1 MSTYAH
7 LSAHTSMCLNG
18 SGRIENSSNCDFSI
32 PTWSDISTS
41 RSETSASRC
50 PTWGNAVGL
59 QPTFKRSLFYFFKF
73 IRFKIMYT
81 NTMGNIPIS
90 QCSILS
96 SIWLHM
102 EVICCSVH
110 RSYSSVPMYMEV
122 IPLLLWR
129 ADKIL
134 CKVMI
139 FR

>member
-81 NTMGNIPIS
+81 NTMGIS
-90 QCSILS
+90 QYPNVRFYLQFGCSWKLFVALYI
-96 SIWLHM
+96 
-102 EVICCSVH
+102 
-110 RSYSSVPMYMEV
+110 EV
-122 IPLLLWR
+122 IPLF
-129 ADKIL
+129 L
-134 CKVMI
+134 CTWKLFLCCYGEQIKFSVK
-139 FR
+139 